1 MAEIHPR
8 IIIQKEGVFM
18 VKRITEKMLQ
28 EYRRYLQ
35 QAEKSPAT
43 INKYM
48 CDLKKLQDYAGKR
61 KLTKVLV
68 IEYKEHLRKSGRY
81 KTSSINSFLVAA
93 NRLFEYCGWYELRIK
108 TYKIQRETFVPES
121 RELTKGEYKK
131 LVQTAKKLG
140 RERTALILQTICA
153 TGIRV
158 SELSAITVEAARKGV
173 ATIYNKGKERKVLLS
188 RALQVEL
195 LHYVR
200 QKGIRHGA
208 VFQTSSGK
216 AVDRT
221 SIWRDMKGLCEQAGV
236 DQEKVFPHNLRHL
249 FAQTFYRIDRDIARL
264 ADILGHSNIETT
276 RIYLKESGH
285 QYRKQLDHMR
295 LLVGI

>member
-1 MAEIHPR
+1 
-8 IIIQKEGVFM
+8 M

-35 QAEKSPAT
+35 EAEKSRAT
-43 INKYM
+43 IDKYI
-48 CDLKKLQDYAGKR
+48 CDLRKLQDYAGKR
-61 KLTKVLV
+61 ELTKVLV
-68 IEYKEHLRKSGRY
+68 VEYKEHLRQSGRY

-93 NRLFEYCGWYELRIK
+93 NRLFEYCGWYELRVK

-121 RELTKGEYKK
+121 RELTKGEYTK

-140 RERTALILQTICA
+140 RGRIALILQTICA

-158 SELSAITVEAARKGV
+158 SELSAITVETIRNGIV
-173 ATIYNKGKERKVLLS
+173 TIYNKGKERKILLS
-188 RALQVEL
+188 RDLQVRL
-195 LHYVR
+195 LRYVR
-200 QKGIRHGA
+200 EKGIRHGA
-208 VFQTSSGK
+208 VFQTSTGK

-221 SIWRDMKGLCEQAGV
+221 SIWRDMKGLCEEAGV
-236 DQEKVFPHNLRHL
+236 NPEKVFPHNLRHL
-249 FAQTFYRIDRDIARL
+249 FAQTFYRLDRDLAKL

-276 RIYLKESGH
+276 RVYLRESGD

-295 LLVGI
+295 LLV